1 MVIFAFPG
9 ATAFTIPLA
18 ETDTTPF
25 LLEEKATVSCEARSG
40 RTSAR
45 RLTFAPPLSDTG
57 IPPSLRGLHDASLGP
72 ASKYF
77 HPILLVVCHK
87 GIRAKSGNIVIQP
100 FKIIVK

>member
-25 LLEEKATVSCEARSG
+25 YWKKKPLSLV
-40 RTSAR
+40 R
-45 RLTFAPPLSDTG
+45 RVPVEPLPQTYLRPPLSDTG